1 MELRLIIGLIALT
14 AVILLGLFTRKKE
27 DIRMPIIEDRV
38 KLLPYW
44 FKSIGHV
51 FTIISIISIL
61 IKHSFDLD
69 IDVNYLVFVLVF
81 SLLIISIS
89 AEKEEDEMYKQ
100 LRQNAIYY
108 SFFGQAVGLLF
119 FCAISFT
126 SEGNSFFQS
135 DEYPE
140 LKIVFIQLIVYLG
153 KYSSLKRRMKQLN
166 SLEV

>member
-51 FTIISIISIL
+51 FTIISIISIF

-69 IDVNYLVFVLVF
+69 IDVNYLVLVF